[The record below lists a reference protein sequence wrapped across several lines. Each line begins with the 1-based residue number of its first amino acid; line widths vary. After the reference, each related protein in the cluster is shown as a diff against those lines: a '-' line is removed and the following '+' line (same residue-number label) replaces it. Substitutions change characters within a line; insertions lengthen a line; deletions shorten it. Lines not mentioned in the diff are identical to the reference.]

1 MSRAIELTLE
11 HGEDVVLAFAVRA
24 REIADREQLNGKPL
38 EDYVSLVRQSGCNM
52 RKVLQ
57 RIESGEMIAE

>member
-24 REIADREQLNGKPL
+24 REIADREQLTGKPL

-57 RIESGEMIAE
+57 RIEAGEMLV